1 MAEPPTT
8 EPQAPSAGALLRRAR
23 EAQGTHIAV
32 LAAALK
38 VPQRKLEAL
47 ERDQLDALP
56 DATFARA
63 LAQSMC
69 RVLKVDAAPILALL
83 PSADGRG
90 LDQVSTGLN
99 APFRDK
105 PTHADPLPARWLQR
119 PAVIV
124 VGLLLLAALAVW
136 LWPQRSLSLADAGPA
151 PAQDE
156 AVPPPAA
163 EPAPPEPGATPV
175 PAEAVP
181 AVPAVQAVQ
190 VASAAV
196 AQAAPTQ
203 AAAVVVPP
211 AAPAA
216 ELAQVPQVA
225 QVAQG
230 ASSAAN
236 AVAALLELGTSAPSW
251 IEVTDGA
258 GRVLLSRIVS
268 PGERL
273 QLDGTPPL
281 RLVVGNAAATEVRLR
296 GQPVDL
302 LAAASN
308 NVARVELK

>member
-1 MAEPPTT
+1 MAEPPAT

-151 PAQDE
+151 PAQED

-163 EPAPPEPGATPV
+163 AEPAAPEPGATPAPAEVV
-175 PAEAVP
+175 PAA
-181 AVPAVQAVQ
+181 QA
-190 VASAAV
+190 ASAAV

-203 AAAVVVPP
+203 AAAVVV
-211 AAPAA
+211 APAPPV
-216 ELAQVPQVA
+216 AQVPQVP
-225 QVAQG
+225 QLAQG
-230 ASSAAN
+230 ASSASN

-251 IEVTDGA
+251 IEVSDGA